1 MEENIKLVKEFSHT
15 PQVMRQGIRAYQHK
29 FVYPKAI
36 VKCVVFLLMTAAVVA
51 LILSG
56 KLNERIKILG
66 YLAFVGLLA
75 LIFRELFNPLKQRDN
90 IVRTMTE
97 NGINP
102 LYKLTV
108 REKSVEISTV
118 EEIFEDE
125 AEEEEYEEAY
135 EDDYSEEAE
144 KPTIIPIDSNLS
156 VMEKDECFVL
166 VCSDYV
172 YYIIPKADFSPEEME
187 IMRSIAK

>member
-1 MEENIKLVKEFSHT
+1 MEDNIKLVKEFSHT
-15 PQVMRQGIRAYQHK
+15 PQVMRQGIRVYQKK
-29 FVYPKAI
+29 FVYPKAM
-36 VKCVVFLLMTAAVVA
+36 VKCVVYLLMIVGVVA

-56 KLNERIKILG
+56 ELNERIKILG
-66 YLAFVGLLA
+66 YLAFVGLIA

-125 AEEEEYEEAY
+125 ANEEEYEEAY
-135 EDDYSEEAE
+135 GDDYSEEAK
-144 KPTIIPIDSNLS
+144 KPTIIPIDSKLS
-156 VMEKDECFVL
+156 VMEKEECFVL

-172 YYIIPKADFSPEEME
+172 YYIIPKVDFSPDELE
-187 IMRSIAK
+187 IMRNIGK